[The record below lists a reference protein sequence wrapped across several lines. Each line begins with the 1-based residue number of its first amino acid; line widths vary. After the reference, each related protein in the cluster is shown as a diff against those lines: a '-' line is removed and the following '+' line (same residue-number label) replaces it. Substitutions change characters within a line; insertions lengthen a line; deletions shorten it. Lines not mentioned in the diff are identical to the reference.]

1 MTNKYKIKRI
11 MMTLLALVILIF
23 TFAPN
28 LYASSISVSGSNS
41 LTIGGSTTITVSGL
55 DIIGGVNIS
64 SSNSGVVSISKSSD
78 WIENNSFTLTATAK
92 SAGTAVI
99 TVAPFDVANS
109 AGVDITVGAKTLT
122 ITVKAPVVNNP
133 TTPTTPTNTTKSNN
147 ANLKKLVPNY
157 EGLSPNFNPATTKY
171 SLAVPAT
178 ATSLGLTVAVE
189 QTGAKYW
196 INGEDNLQMGDN
208 TVNITVTAP
217 DGTKKVYT
225 IIVTKVA
232 DVTKANAYLS
242 NIVIDGKTLNPSF
255 TAENLEYD
263 IGVITSDVAKLTVLA
278 YAQSENAKVEVIGS
292 DALVE
297 GENTIKVKVTAPDGI
312 TTKEYIIKYNK
323 EAAAKVDEEVVIYP
337 EANSLQE
344 TNPSKFSNFFKGL
357 WIYIKNFWLVLSL
370 FAVCLFELW
379 QIIYLYKKVEKV
391 KKNNHEE
398 NDASTLGDKIS
409 RRRNSD
415 SANVFGDKEEKIEDI
430 SDELVSDETV
440 EKKDE
445 EDISD
450 NFEDSK
456 DIEEDK

>member
-1 MTNKYKIKRI
+1 MKK
-11 MMTLLALVILIF
+11 ILITF
-23 TFAPN
+23 TMFMATLIASN
-28 LYASSISVSGSNS
+28 VYSASSISVSRSS
-41 LTIGGSTTITVSGL
+41 VTTGDTFTVTATVSGVAAWGMFITPSGPVTYVSGSTSSADATADARNGSNTITATYKANSVGTATFTL
-55 DIIGGVNIS
+55 SGDTTDENGNNVNIS
-64 SSNSGVVSISKSSD
+64 GSR
-78 WIENNSFTLTATAK
+78 
-92 SAGTAVI
+92 
-99 TVAPFDVANS
+99 TV
-109 AGVDITVGAKTLT
+109 TVN
-122 ITVKAPVVNNP
+122 APVVNNP

-147 ANLKKLVPNY
+147 ANLKKLVPSY
-157 EGLSPNFNPATTKY
+157 EGLSPNFNPAVTKY

-232 DVTKANAYLS
+232 DVKKANAYLS
-242 NIVIDGKTLNPSF
+242 NIVIDGKTLNPAF

-263 IGVITSDVAKLTVLA
+263 IGAITSDISKLTVLA

-297 GENTIKVKVTAPDGI
+297 GANVIKIKVTAPDGV
-312 TTKEYIIKYNK
+312 TTKEYTIKYNK
-323 EAAAKVDEEVVIYP
+323 EAAAKVDEEVIIYP
-337 EANSLQE
+337 EANSLQGS
-344 TNPSKFSNFFKGL
+344 TPSKLSNFFKAL

-370 FAVCLFELW
+370 LTVCLFELW

-391 KKNNHEE
+391 KKNDHEE
-398 NDASTLGDKIS
+398 NDVSTLGEKTS
-409 RRRNSD
+409 RRRNAD
-415 SANVFGDKEEKIEDI
+415 IANVFGAKEEKIEDI
-430 SDELVSDETV
+430 SDELVSEEKV

-450 NFEDSK
+450 NFEDAK